1 MLRGLNWGHRR
12 ARAPMD
18 ALARALQADLGLQVV
33 WDQQTLGGFEHG
45 LTASLAKAYD
55 LIVFDHPFC
64 GDIAAGEMFLPLD
77 AWCSFLDEDDWIG
90 RSLQS
95 YRYEGKLWGLP
106 VDGATQACIYRP
118 DLLDDGLP
126 VDWDGVLAL
135 AGRLRRRDQ
144 WMVLPALAPHGIL
157 ALMALCAN
165 LGMPWPDQPAVS
177 PCRRVLREAMSLLKR
192 AFALAH
198 PSSAA
203 MNAIDAHDA
212 MVGRD
217 EWTYCPIAY
226 VYLTYAEQD
235 QRAPLRFGPFPGP
248 AGHSKGSV
256 LGGTGLGVSRWC
268 REPDDAQALI
278 AYLADPQ
285 RQVRCFLP
293 HHGQPAAAAAWAGAD
308 EDAAAYGAA
317 FEALRS
323 TMEEAWVRPR
333 FHRYIGW
340 QARAGQA
347 TQAWLRGDLE
357 DPAFEA
363 HLVQSW
369 QAIDHRAGS

>member
-126 VDWDGVLAL
+126 VDCDGVLAL

-144 WMVLPALAPHGIL
+144 WMVLPALAPPRRPRPDGVVRQPGHAL
-157 ALMALCAN
+157 A
-165 LGMPWPDQPAVS
+165 GPAR
-177 PCRRVLREAMSLLKR
+177 C
-192 AFALAH
+192 FALSPR
-198 PSSAA
+198 PSRSDVLAEEGFRTGA
-203 MNAIDAHDA
+203 S
-212 MVGRD
+212 VERSD
-217 EWTYCPIAY
+217 ERHRRARCHGWT
-226 VYLTYAEQD
+226 
-235 QRAPLRFGPFPGP
+235 
-248 AGHSKGSV
+248 
-256 LGGTGLGVSRWC
+256 
-268 REPDDAQALI
+268 
-278 AYLADPQ
+278 
-285 RQVRCFLP
+285 
-293 HHGQPAAAAAWAGAD
+293 
-308 EDAAAYGAA
+308 
-317 FEALRS
+317 
-323 TMEEAWVRPR
+323 
-333 FHRYIGW
+333 
-340 QARAGQA
+340 
-347 TQAWLRGDLE
+347 
-357 DPAFEA
+357 
-363 HLVQSW
+363 
-369 QAIDHRAGS
+369 